1 VMRRRVGSLG
11 RRLSWWLALETLAG
25 LGAVC
30 TVVYVAFAAN
40 LSARQIETLSQKQ
53 GLVAHVVGEASI
65 DRDLSEL
72 KHRLDDFLA
81 SHTDLGLVLQ
91 EGAEPPLYRSAQ
103 IAPTDRA
110 RTATFSVPFA
120 LAQAGAIDATL
131 TLDTQP
137 DARLLSRLAVTML
150 SAAAAGTLLVSIGGF
165 LLVRR
170 GLAPIRDLVEQT
182 RHLAADSLGRR
193 LDGSA
198 QPDELLPLVEQFN
211 ALLGRVNQAYE
222 QLEGFNADVAH
233 ELCTPLST
241 LISASELALR
251 KSRAVDELRDVLV
264 SNLEDLRRLS
274 GIVQDMLFLSHA
286 DHGATARREPAPSLA
301 VIAASVAEYHE
312 AALEEARIGIRI
324 AGDAGAEVDVALL
337 RRALSNLIGNATRYA
352 TPGTTLQVNIA
363 QSSDAEVSITVVNR
377 GPTIEVGQLPRLFD
391 RFFRCDGTRTAADQ
405 HHGLGL
411 AIVAAIA
418 RMHCG
423 HPIAQSESGATSI
436 GLTVAGKPRI
446 GRPAMPARTD
456 TEPA

>member
-11 RRLSWWLALETLAG
+11 RRLSWWLALETLVG

-30 TVVYVAFAAN
+30 TVVYLVFAAN

-53 GLVAHVVGEASI
+53 GLVAHVVDEASI
-65 DRDLSEL
+65 DRDLDEL

-81 SHTDLGLVLQ
+81 SHNDLGLVLQ
-91 EGAEPPLYRSAQ
+91 EGTEPPLYRSAR
-103 IAPTDRA
+103 IAPADRA
-110 RTATFSVPFA
+110 RVATFSVPFTPA
-120 LAQAGAIDATL
+120 KTGSIDATL

-137 DARLLSRLAVTML
+137 DARLLSRLAVAML
-150 SAAAAGTLLVSIGGF
+150 GSAATGTLLVSIGGF

-170 GLAPIRDLVEQT
+170 GLAPVRDLVEQT
-182 RHLAADSLGRR
+182 RHLAADTLRRR

-198 QPDELLPLVEQFN
+198 QPEELQPLVEQFN

-233 ELCTPLST
+233 ELCTPLAT

-251 KSRAVDELRDVLV
+251 KSRAADELRDVLV

-301 VIAASVAEYHE
+301 AIAVSVAEYHE

-324 AGDAGAEVDVALL
+324 AGDAAAEVDVALL

-352 TPGTTLQVNIA
+352 TPDTTLQVNIA
-363 QSSDAEVSITVVNR
+363 QSSDEEVSIAVVNR
-377 GPTIEVGQLPRLFD
+377 GPTIELGQLPRLFD
-391 RFFRCDGTRTAADQ
+391 RFFRCDGTRAAADQ

-418 RMHCG
+418 RMHGG
-423 HPIAQSESGATSI
+423 HPIAHSESGVTSV
-436 GLTVAGKPRI
+436 GLTVEGNPRI
-446 GRPAMPARTD
+446 GQPAVPARTD